1 MAERPP
7 ACFDPLV
14 VSALS
19 FYLGCLA
26 FGGLFVGASL
36 FGGHDSH
43 IDHTAD
49 HGGDQAAALLPLL
62 SLRFW
67 TFSLAFFGLAGA
79 ALTGTG
85 ALVGAAAAGV
95 AGGVGVTFGYTA
107 SRLLGNLTRRPL
119 GLVASGAAHIGREAT
134 LLLPVG
140 RGQRGKIRL
149 TISGVSTD
157 LVAETDGD
165 QPLPAGA
172 TVMVVGLRGNVAV
185 VERALTLTGKDDKE
199 TP

>member
-1 MAERPP
+1 
-7 ACFDPLV
+7 V

-43 IDHTAD
+43 VDHTAE
-49 HGGDQAAALLPLL
+49 HGGDQGSAALLPLL

-185 VERALTLTGKDDKE
+185 VERALALPGQDDKE